1 MRGLTA
7 VQKKALKKAVKN
19 YFEKTGV
26 YPVEANE
33 LEEFEA
39 IEALNPTEVFWQ
51 NANRY
56 VWDLRFTEEFN
67 YMFTG
72 DR

>member
-1 MRGLTA
+1 MRSLTA
-7 VQKKALKKAVKN
+7 VQKKALKKAVKRH
-19 YFEKTGV
+19 FEKTGV

-39 IEALNPTEVFWQ
+39 IEAINPTEVFWQ

-67 YMFTG
+67 YMFKG
-72 DR
+72 